1 MLEEIYDFFSN
12 RLMKFAISFE
22 NLTGKCSIFER
33 SFDKIHDFLHDCLK
47 ITIFLHD
54 HLTKLTKFMKKKKK
68 TLPDFLE

>member
-12 RLMKFAISFE
+12 HLMKFAISFE
-22 NLTGKCSIFER
+22 NLTGKCR
-33 SFDKIHDFLHDCLK
+33 SFDNIHDFLHDCLK

-54 HLTKLTKFMKKKKK
+54 HLTKLTKFMKKK